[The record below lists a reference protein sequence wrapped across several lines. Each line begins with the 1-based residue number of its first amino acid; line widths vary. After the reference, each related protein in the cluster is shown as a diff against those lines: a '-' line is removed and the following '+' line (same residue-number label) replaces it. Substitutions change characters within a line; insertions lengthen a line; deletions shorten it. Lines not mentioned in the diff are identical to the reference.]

1 MQGLGGGGGE
11 GGKGSTPLYKLYR
24 YVPPH
29 RLGFLLRSGLKTG
42 IHFAHFGLESGMIFK
57 GTTGLY
63 ERLYRFNTSIIALMS
78 QGSSLLMSL
87 VAIKPCAVLRTINR
101 LGPQRFLTRFGRNLL
116 LNLLQ

>member
-1 MQGLGGGGGE
+1 M
-11 GGKGSTPLYKLYR
+11 
-24 YVPPH
+24 PPH

-42 IHFAHFGLESGMIFK
+42 THFAHFGLESGMIFK

-63 ERLYRFNTSIIALMS
+63 ERLYRFNTSIITLMS